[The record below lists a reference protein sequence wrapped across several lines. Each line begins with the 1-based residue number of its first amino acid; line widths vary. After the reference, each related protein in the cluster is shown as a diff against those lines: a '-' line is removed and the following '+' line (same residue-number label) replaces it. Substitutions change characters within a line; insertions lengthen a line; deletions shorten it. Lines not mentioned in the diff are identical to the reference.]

1 MSDVREN
8 TIEQNPPEVEDPKK
22 VAERNLSKKRLFY
35 LIVFVDII
43 LLLLLGWE
51 LIELFLPH

>member
-1 MSDVREN
+1 MSDVKEN
-8 TIEQNPPEVEDPKK
+8 TIEQNPSEVEDPKK

-35 LIVFVDII
+35 LIVFVDIV

>member
-1 MSDVREN
+1 MSYVREN
-8 TIEQNPPEVEDPKK
+8 TIEQNPSEVEDPKK